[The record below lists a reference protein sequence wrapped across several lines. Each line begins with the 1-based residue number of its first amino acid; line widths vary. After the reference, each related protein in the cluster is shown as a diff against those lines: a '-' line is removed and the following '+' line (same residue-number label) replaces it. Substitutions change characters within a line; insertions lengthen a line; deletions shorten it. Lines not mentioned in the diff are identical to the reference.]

1 MYYNVFG
8 EKVSKRRFEEM
19 CRAAENR
26 RELIAAGL
34 TSRRDL
40 FKMGLLTAGGMLVAK
55 SGLSARA
62 QNFPTNQAASSGSN
76 TSPGTNQNCVPGNQ
90 TASPPT
96 RAFITP
102 LPVMRTAT
110 TVPLSSLSPQP
121 TDCPNTSSGADGT
134 EVRAACHQ
142 APQNFPNQFPHA
154 NGLSRYYKFRQV
166 QFATSQSPDLP
177 SQTIWGFDDGSGAG
191 PISPGP
197 TYKANYGSPQLTRNI
212 NALPSVKQK
221 NNTGFGLA
229 SVTTHLHN
237 GHTPS
242 ESDGNPCDFYTA
254 GNFCDQYYPEVRA
267 GFSTTPFAPTGDV
280 NESMSTLW
288 YHDHRVDFTSQNTY
302 KGLLGF
308 HCLFS
313 EVGSGSGDTGDE
325 TTGFHLPS
333 FPQFDIPLAFADKIY
348 DPKSGA
354 LVFDLFNL
362 DGILGDKFLV
372 NGVIQPFLEVSPR
385 RYRFRLLDTGPSRFF
400 EFFLTGNVGGTGS
413 PTTNPFFLIGTDG
426 NLIPNPI
433 QVNSVR
439 IGVAERVDV
448 IIDFTNF
455 AGQTLYLENRLNQIN
470 GQGPAAVDSQLAP
483 ENSSTTE
490 CSSPTVSVNTNQ
502 PAIKPAGA
510 GNLVLQFRVTGPRVA
525 DNSVNPATNPTFF
538 ALPNTT
544 EPARVVRTFK
554 FDRLN
559 GQWSINGQF
568 MDCGTFRFAV
578 KQNSVEHWLLTN
590 LTGDWTHPV
599 HIHLEEHQIMNRN
612 RSAPTVATDLGR
624 KDVTQLHP
632 NERVELFFRFR
643 DWLGKYPIHCHNVVH
658 EDHAMMGLWHVVPAG
673 QEDSV
678 LVP

>member
-8 EKVSKRRFEEM
+8 EKVSKRRFKEM
-19 CRAAENR
+19 CEAAKNR

-62 QNFPTNQAASSGSN
+62 QTLNRPPSGADPN
-76 TSPGTNQNCVPGNQ
+76 RSPGTNQNCAPSNQ
-90 TASPPT
+90 AQSPVTQP
-96 RAFITP
+96 FIDP
-102 LPVMRTAT
+102 LPIMPTAA
-110 TVPLSSLSPQP
+110 TVALATLSPQP
-121 TDCPNTSSGADGT
+121 TDAPNTASGADGS
-134 EVRAACHQ
+134 EVRAATHQ
-142 APQNFPNQFPHA
+142 APQFFPSQFPHA

-166 QFATSQSPDLP
+166 QFSIRQTSDPAIGP
-177 SQTIWGFDDGSGAG
+177 QTIWGFDDGTHG
-191 PISPGP
+191 PHSPGP
-197 TYKANYGSPQLTRNI
+197 TYAANYGTPQLTRNI
-212 NALPSVKQK
+212 NALPPITQV
-221 NNTGFGLA
+221 NNTGFGMPQ
-229 SVTTHLHN
+229 VTTHLHN

-242 ESDGNPCDFYTA
+242 ESDGNPCDFYIN
-254 GNFCDQYYPEVRA
+254 GRFCDQYYPEVRA
-267 GFSTTPFAPTGDV
+267 GFGSTNPPTGDV

-302 KGLLGF
+302 KGLVGF
-308 HCLFS
+308 HLLFS
-313 EVGSGSGDTGDE
+313 EVGSNSGDTGNE
-325 TTGFHLPS
+325 NTGFRLPS
-333 FPQFDIPLAFADKIY
+333 FPQFDIPLAFADKVY
-348 DPKSGA
+348 DPTSGQ

-372 NGVIQPFLEVSPR
+372 NGVIQPFLVVSPR
-385 RYRFRLLDTGPSRFF
+385 RYRFRLLDTGPSRFYS
-400 EFFLTGNVGGTGS
+400 FFLTGNINGPGS
-413 PTTNPFFLIGTDG
+413 PTTNPFWLIGTDG
-426 NLIPNPI
+426 NLIPHPI
-433 QVNSVR
+433 QVTHVR
-439 IGVAERVDV
+439 IGPAERVDV

-455 AGQTLYLENRLNQIN
+455 GGQTLYLENRLNQIN
-470 GQGPAAVDSQLAP
+470 GQGPTAVDSQAFP
-483 ENSSTTE
+483 NTGQDSNTSE
-490 CSSPTVSVNTNQ
+490 CSTFGLSANG
-502 PAIKPAGA
+502 AIKPAGA
-510 GNLVLQFRVTGPRVA
+510 GDRILQFRVTGPVVA

-538 ALPNTT
+538 GLPNTT
-544 EPARVVRTFK
+544 DTARVVRTFK

-568 MDCGTFRFAV
+568 MDCNQFRFAV

-612 RSAPTVATDLGR
+612 RLAPTVPEDLGR

-658 EDHAMMGLWHVVPAG
+658 EDHAMMALWHVVPAG
-673 QEDSV
+673 QEDSI